1 MSFKEKA
8 VLFLATGCFIGYIP
22 FAPGTFGTLLGL
34 PFCFVLSKINLLFAV
49 LCTLL
54 FIMLAIGLA
63 QVAEKILK
71 KKDSGRI
78 VIDEIAGL
86 MVTLTGIPF
95 NLESIV
101 SGFLVFRAMDILKP
115 FPIRRLERNLSGGT
129 GVVLDDVLAGVYSNI
144 FVRLVFYFIRI
155 T

>member
-8 VLFLATGCFIGYIP
+8 VLFLATGCFIGNIP

-34 PFCFVLSKINLLFAV
+34 PFCFVLSKINLRFAV
-49 LCTLL
+49 PCTLL
-54 FIMLAIGLA
+54 FIILAIGLA
-63 QVAEKILK
+63 QIAEKILK

-86 MVTLTGIPF
+86 MVTLIGIPF

-101 SGFLVFRAMDILKP
+101 SGFLVFRALDIFKP

-144 FVRLVFYFIRI
+144 IVRLVLYFIHI